1 MKRLVPLAMLAAGPL
16 AQAQSAVNAPVAAV
30 PAPPA
35 GPCTET
41 GGLLPGTGL
50 CRADALARLPRGAW
64 APPQGCGVTAQEAQ
78 LTGGRWLL
86 YAAQRCGE
94 KTARLAVTP
103 QQGGALVLRY
113 ADTARNTE
121 VIGRKALTIVDG
133 PPSAPHLGVY
143 TLVMTGLPK
152 EQVQR
157 CALRN
162 PRGDGYPADAFV
174 FDLATADA
182 SRSAAL
188 DQPCGP
194 YSRSAWPD
202 TYWRLFGGIG
212 VYYQFS
218 GERPEFDP
226 ASLTVYRPGD

>member
-1 MKRLVPLAMLAAGPL
+1 MLTLALLLAS
-16 AQAQSAVNAPVAAV
+16 AQAEP
-30 PAPPA
+30 PAPPVVITCA
-35 GPCTET
+35 ET
-41 GGLLPGTGL
+41 GDLLPGSGL
-50 CRADALARLPRGAW
+50 CRADALARLPRGQW
-64 APPQGCGVTAQEAQ
+64 TPLQGCDVTAQEAR

-94 KTARLAVTP
+94 KITRLEVTP

-113 ADTARNTE
+113 AETARNTE
-121 VIGRKALTIVDG
+121 LVGRKALTIVDG
-133 PPSAPHLGVY
+133 PASSPHLGVY
-143 TLVMTGLPK
+143 TLATAGLPK
-152 EQVQR
+152 EQTQR

-162 PRGDGYPADAFV
+162 PPVPGYPADAFI
-174 FDLATADA
+174 FDLAAA
-182 SRSAAL
+182 ESSRSAAL

-218 GERPEFDP
+218 GDRPEFDP
-226 ASLTVYRPGD
+226 ASLVVYRPGA